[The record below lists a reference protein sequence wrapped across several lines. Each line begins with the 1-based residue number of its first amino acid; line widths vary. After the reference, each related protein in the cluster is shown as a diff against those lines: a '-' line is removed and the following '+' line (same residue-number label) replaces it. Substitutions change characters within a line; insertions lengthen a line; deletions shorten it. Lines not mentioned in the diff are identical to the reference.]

1 VAHVVAD
8 TSSLLAILLGE
19 PEREHFHDI
28 LLNHNV
34 LMSVVSITEMMI
46 VLHARRGRA
55 TLTRMDRALER
66 YRVTPVGVREED
78 LALLRQALLDF
89 GKGRGRAPAVLNF
102 GDLFAYALARRLGMP
117 LLFKGDDFG
126 RTDVQRVQA

>member
-1 VAHVVAD
+1 MQIVAD
-8 TSSLLAILLGE
+8 TSSLIAVLLGE
-19 PEREHFHDI
+19 SEREDFHDI

-55 TLTRMDRALER
+55 TLTRMDRALQR

-78 LALLRQALLDF
+78 LTLLRQAMLDF
-89 GKGRGRAPAVLNF
+89 GKGRRRAPAVLNF
-102 GDLFAYALARRLGMP
+102 GDLFAYALAKRLALP
-117 LLFKGDDFG
+117 LLFKGEDFA
-126 RTDVQRVQA
+126 RTDVQRVPT

>member
-1 VAHVVAD
+1 MQIVAD
-8 TSSLLAILLGE
+8 TSSLIAVLLGE
-19 PEREHFHDI
+19 SEREDFHDI

-55 TLTRMDRALER
+55 TLTRMDRALQR

-78 LALLRQALLDF
+78 LTLLRQAMLDF
-89 GKGRGRAPAVLNF
+89 GKGRRRALAVLNF
-102 GDLFAYALARRLGMP
+102 GDLFAYALAKRLALP
-117 LLFKGDDFG
+117 LLFKGEDFA
-126 RTDVQRVQA
+126 RTDVQRVPT

>member
-1 VAHVVAD
+1 MQIVAD

-19 PEREHFHDI
+19 SEREAFHDI
-28 LLNHNV
+28 LLNHDV
-34 LMSVVSITEMMI
+34 LMSVVSITEMMV

-78 LALLRQALLDF
+78 LPLLRHAMLDF
-89 GKGRGRAPAVLNF
+89 GKGRRRAPAALNF
-102 GDLFAYALARRLGMP
+102 GDLFAYALARRTGLP
-117 LLFKGDDFG
+117 LLFKGDDSA